1 MLSQLRLFNT
11 VSDSSHAKPPWNMA
25 GTKCDNESRS
35 EPLLGYPSL
44 ANFIAS
50 DRDRTT
56 LIYNRYDE
64 LAARNLLYLQSEL
77 AELQAQQR
85 RFDHE
90 DIRADLPTKQCARNF
105 SNFKDAGS
113 DTASNVHQ
121 KERWALMLQIRATMK
136 EYRDALQSEI
146 TLAAL
151 PRPSKEVLSAFHTA
165 VYTRSKPD
173 GELFPTLGGYSAG
186 LYDDIDDLVAL
197 RVQEDSDRLTNLVR
211 KRLAFLFPVSEFRC
225 ALGF

>member
-1 MLSQLRLFNT
+1 MSGAEL
-11 VSDSSHAKPPWNMA
+11 DE
-25 GTKCDNESRS
+25 ESRS

-56 LIYNRYDE
+56 LIYKRFDE
-64 LAARNLLYLQSEL
+64 LSARNLLYLQSEL

-85 RFDHE
+85 RFDRE
-90 DIRADLPTKQCARNF
+90 DLRADLPTKQCARHFGNF
-105 SNFKDAGS
+105 ADAGS
-113 DTASNVHQ
+113 ETSTNAQQ
-121 KERWALMLQIRATMK
+121 KERWALMLRIRVTLK
-136 EYRDALQSEI
+136 EYREALQSEI

-151 PRPSKEVLSAFHTA
+151 PRPSKDVVSAFHTA
-165 VYTRSKPD
+165 VYTRSKSD
-173 GELFPTLGGYSAG
+173 GELFPTLGGHSAG

-211 KRLAFLFPVSEFRC
+211 KRMAFFFPVSSLRRTQRVWSYS
-225 ALGF
+225 